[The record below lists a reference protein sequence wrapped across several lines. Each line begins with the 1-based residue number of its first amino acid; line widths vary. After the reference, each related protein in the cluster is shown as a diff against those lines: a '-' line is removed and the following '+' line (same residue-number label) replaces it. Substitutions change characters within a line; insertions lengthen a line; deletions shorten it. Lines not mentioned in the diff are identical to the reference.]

1 MSMRINRRIHI
12 FIKRRLPPHLRRTRN
27 IFFVSFTVCA
37 LVGLLCIA
45 PWLYW
50 MGNTSSAHSALIAS
64 GFVALSMCIWRY
76 GGGVKWGGLL
86 YQTTLMGLVLYNA
99 AITGGVTSPVLTWL
113 AIIPLLPLFTASRA
127 WALASMAT
135 SLLSV
140 ISLYWLQSRGM
151 LPINESQFALQSATS
166 AALPTETPWQ
176 NMSFAAGMFS
186 LMLFAQMM
194 LVQTYDTANEQHLR
208 RLRQSNKRLESLS
221 THLKA
226 ANAHKDQ
233 FLAMVSH
240 EMRTPLNAVMGYL
253 GLLSTDTQLPQIA
266 GQYVQGARNSAAHL
280 VTVINDLLDFSQ
292 IQQGKLVLTPQ
303 AVNLRDM
310 LTNTHQTLAPRASEQ
325 GIAYPLELDASLP
338 MWASIDPHR
347 LAQIIINLLGNALKF
362 TSKGQVA
369 MRVAYTPDSALA
381 KHGQLAISVTDTGA
395 GIAAESLEAIFK
407 PFVQLKISDNDLK
420 AGNALHGNG
429 LGLAITRSLIQSH
442 KGSIAVSSE
451 VGIGSTFTVT
461 LPIEEV
467 AQPTNHLA
475 VDTVTYTAT
484 LDLLVVDDHLTNRLV
499 ASATIKRSL
508 PNATIDQAM
517 NGTEALEKMRE
528 HRYDLVLMDL
538 IMPDISGTEVVRR
551 IRGDA
556 NSSYAEVPVI
566 ALTANVAEEAV
577 NECMSLGFK
586 DVLPKPFD
594 KEVLI
599 QAILTH
605 ALKDEAQPTAL

>member
-1 MSMRINRRIHI
+1 MNANRRIHI
-12 FIKRRLPPHLRRTRN
+12 FIKRRLPSHLRRTRN

-37 LVGLLCIA
+37 LLGLLSISA
-45 PWLYW
+45 WLYW
-50 MGNTSSAHSALIAS
+50 MGSTLSANSALIAS
-64 GFVALSMCIWRY
+64 AMVAISMCVWRY
-76 GGGVKWGGLL
+76 GGGVTWGGLL
-86 YQTTLMGLVLYNA
+86 YQMTLMGVVLYNA

-127 WALASMAT
+127 WALASMCA

-140 ISLYWLQSRGM
+140 MALYFAQAHSM
-151 LPINESQFALQSATS
+151 LPIAEAPFALQ
-166 AALPTETPWQ
+166 AAADAPAHVDASWQ
-176 NMSFAAGMFS
+176 SMSFAAGMFA
-186 LMLFAQMM
+186 LMLFAQMV

-208 RLRQSNKRLESLS
+208 RLRQSNKRLENLS
-221 THLKA
+221 SNLKI

-253 GLLSTDTQLPQIA
+253 GLLTSDTQLPHA
-266 GQYVQGARNSAAHL
+266 AVQYVEGARNSASHL

-292 IQQGKLVLTPQ
+292 IQQGKLVLSPQ

-325 GIAYPLELDASLP
+325 GLDYPLVFDESLP
-338 MWASIDPHR
+338 TWASIDPHR

-362 TSKGQVA
+362 TSHGEVC
-369 MRVAYTPDSALA
+369 MRVSFEPDPDID
-381 KHGQLAISVTDTGA
+381 KHGMMSISVQDTGT
-395 GIAAESLEAIFK
+395 GIAAESIDAIFQ
-407 PFVQLKISDNDLK
+407 PFVQLKISDNALK
-420 AGNALHGNG
+420 MGNALHGNG
-429 LGLAITRSLIQSH
+429 LGLAITRSLVKSH
-442 KGSIAVSSE
+442 KGTIGVRSTLGE
-451 VGIGSTFTVT
+451 GSTFTVT

-467 AQPTNHLA
+467 APPTRIQTADA
-475 VDTVTYTAT
+475 VTHAAA

-499 ASATIKRSL
+499 VTATIKRSL
-508 PNATIDQAM
+508 PNAIIDHAAD
-517 NGTEALEKMRE
+517 GAEAIAKMRN
-528 HRYDLVLMDL
+528 HRYDVVLMDL

-551 IRGDA
+551 IRHDSA
-556 NSSYAEVPVI
+556 HPYPDVPVI

-594 KEVLI
+594 KDVLI

-605 ALKDEAQPTAL
+605 ALKDEAQPAAL